1 MMDKSHCFMN
11 VGDEHEYQQY
21 YDFSK
26 TYEGH
31 PDAMPQK
38 PKRQVVAKK
47 QVDGEVPSSDQESGK
62 EVEEWEDVDV
72 EDDDNEFQDVDEE
85 EEEDDD
91 ELKKHESHKS
101 EPSFSVITDD
111 QHQTPSKGDFTLV
124 DGGQSSS
131 AGNHAQ
137 TSSFQNIS
145 DRKDGSKFVEDS
157 LSSIKGGETVD
168 GRNKKRGM
176 TKEEAMIGLKVKSA
190 QLLETG
196 EILLGNGKII
206 GARSLKYIYKQR
218 FRLADSRESVVVNKL
233 ALEYRRIKAIA
244 NGEANPEA
252 AIFKGKISQ
261 DVIE

>member
-1 MMDKSHCFMN
+1 M
-11 VGDEHEYQQY
+11 
-21 YDFSK
+21 
-26 TYEGH
+26 
-31 PDAMPQK
+31 
-38 PKRQVVAKK
+38 
-47 QVDGEVPSSDQESGK
+47 
-62 EVEEWEDVDV
+62 
-72 EDDDNEFQDVDEE
+72 
-85 EEEDDD
+85 
-91 ELKKHESHKS
+91 
-101 EPSFSVITDD
+101 
-111 QHQTPSKGDFTLV
+111 
-124 DGGQSSS
+124 
-131 AGNHAQ
+131 
-137 TSSFQNIS
+137 
-145 DRKDGSKFVEDS
+145 EDS

-176 TKEEAMIGLKVKSA
+176 TKEEAMIGLKVKPA

-233 ALEYRRIKAIA
+233 AIEYRRIKAIA